1 MTQILFLK
9 QKLKD
14 LKKHC
19 NYDEK
24 KLYLLIE
31 NNSEINS
38 ITFPM
43 IDQEGVVEDMNKIY
57 KYLDKE
63 F

>member
-14 LKKHC
+14 LKKNC

-31 NNSEINS
+31 NNSENNS